1 MRHRPARQGFTL
13 VELLIVMAIIAILA
27 GLLLAGVQ
35 RVQIVADRTKAAND
49 VTQLASSCA
58 EFKREFGFYP
68 PEIITIP
75 AAGTAPAATSPL
87 KRMFPN
93 GDFTAAGSTYGD
105 YAGKTLNPSE
115 TLVLFLGGLSQA
127 GWDSKNP
134 AIPLTLASTTT
145 KKGPYFVFEE
155 NRLDRTTGTNGVP
168 QFIDPWG
175 TPYIYFRS
183 LSGNDYTGSFPTT
196 TSPTGK
202 VDPYQE
208 SASRFANQQTV
219 QIISAGR
226 DKKFGPGGS
235 WTPGVSPYTDGDVG
249 ADDLANFNQGAE
261 LGVYVGN
268 N

>member
-1 MRHRPARQGFTL
+1 MRHRPARPGFTL

-68 PEIITIP
+68 PDTFTVP
-75 AAGTAPAATSPL
+75 TDGASTPSTSAL

-93 GDFTAAGSTYGD
+93 GDFNATGSNYGV
-105 YAGKTLNPSE
+105 YSGKTLNQSE
-115 TLVLFLGGLSQA
+115 TLVFFLGGLSQA

-134 AIPLTLASTTT
+134 AVPLTLGSSTT
-145 KKGPYFVFEE
+145 KKGPYFDFQE
-155 NRLDRTTGTNGVP
+155 NRLDRTGTNGVP
-168 QFIDPWG
+168 QFSDPWG

-183 LSGNDYTGSFPTT
+183 LSGNDYTGTFGT
-196 TSPTGK
+196 TS
-202 VDPYQE
+202 PYQE
-208 SASRFANQQTV
+208 SASRFANQNSV

-226 DKKFGPGGS
+226 NKEFGPGGS
-235 WTPGVSPYTDGDVG
+235 WTPGGTGYTDADVG

-261 LGVYVGN
+261 LGVSVGN